1 VYIWLLAIAECKSP
15 TWVRYGGPR
24 AGAAAWDQEVGDA
37 QKVKWLD
44 QNWPIGPEEEW

>member
-1 VYIWLLAIAECKSP
+1 MQVAHLGEVWK
-15 TWVRYGGPR
+15 GPR